1 MGFVPLRLILGVACL
16 AVSLTGLC
24 EAQEEE
30 GGGLSVDFNETDIE
44 SELFPD
50 LNSTSGELD
59 LEQETSGEPMN
70 CKMSHTSEVIKG
82 GSVFDLPD
90 IGRQECQER

>member
-1 MGFVPLRLILGVACL
+1 MW
-16 AVSLTGLC
+16 LC
-24 EAQEEE
+24 EED
-30 GGGLSVDFNETDIE
+30 GSRLSVDFNETDIE